1 MDFGYG
7 DGALLLKLKR
17 DKDCREIYGIE
28 VKEYPCDGL
37 LDKTWHINLDDESAE
52 LGEEY
57 NNYFSYIISSNVL
70 EHVYDP
76 WYVLSKLRQYL
87 APSGKMI
94 LEVPNVQC
102 WESLYR
108 ILAGE
113 FPYTSGAHFDFT
125 HIRWYTLKS
134 FTEMLGKVGLE
145 PVVFAPENQRRI
157 YAAYPGH
164 KGHQHTAASASGNP
178 QRRGKAV
185 HHISLQYQRDL
196 PVILCASVRGGLQ
209 QGPKGKPGRK
219 NHERRTARIPQTHVR
234 QSGQDD
240 SQDDIRSPSSDHR
253 PKARQELRSQRHFSV
268 TLNGGQDPLGGGLRK
283 NPAVR
288 IERPDSQGYSRISIY
303 F

>member
-1 MDFGYG
+1 MDYWEQLNTIVDNSLKSGSFRSLIYNMIPASTEKLLDFGYG

-52 LGEEY
+52 LGEEF

-145 PVVFAPENQRRI
+145 PEYSHLKIKDEYMQHIRDIKDTNTLQLPPPGIPSDGARLSITFPFNIKEIYPLFYAPQFVVVCN
-157 YAAYPGH
+157 
-164 KGHQHTAASASGNP
+164 K
-178 QRRGKAV
+178 
-185 HHISLQYQRDL
+185 
-196 PVILCASVRGGLQ
+196 
-209 QGPKGKPGRK
+209 GRK
-219 NHERRTARIPQTHVR
+219 ENRVEKTMSDGRLEYHRLMYDNPVKMIPKMI
-234 QSGQDD
+234 S
-240 SQDDIRSPSSDHR
+240 
-253 PKARQELRSQRHFSV
+253 
-268 TLNGGQDPLGGGLRK
+268 DPLHPIIVRK
-283 NPAVR
+283 LGKNYDLKG
-288 IERPDSQGYSRISIY
+288 ISQSL
-303 F
+303 